1 MKIFKNRIL
10 RIFHFWNIIIKGFK
24 NMYKPRR
31 DPHDLNLRLELF
43 QDNEGLRENRQTLTR
58 SQATQPKPKFHRS

>member
-1 MKIFKNRIL
+1 
-10 RIFHFWNIIIKGFK
+10 
-24 NMYKPRR
+24 MYKPRR

-43 QDNEGLRENRQTLTR
+43 QDNEGLGENRQTLTR